1 MVGPT
6 EWSFS
11 STVDSSEGLKRQE
24 SLVSL
29 ERLPLARSPNL
40 TALTVAYLFR
50 MGQWSDNEQVGGDAK
65 GRSMSSLRTMRPL
78 LLRPSPSGQSTVTL
92 NEGQGCPRLL
102 MNSVQS

>member
-50 MGQWSDNEQVGGDAK
+50 MGQWSDNEQVGGCQGQEHVIPQDNEA
-65 GRSMSSLRTMRPL
+65 SASQAQPL
-78 LLRPSPSGQSTVTL
+78 W
-92 NEGQGCPRLL
+92 
-102 MNSVQS
+102 SVYCHSQ